1 MFSIVTGGSAS
12 GKSEYAENLVPNTGS
27 RVYLATM
34 EPFGSEAE
42 ARIARHRKLRE
53 GKGFETIE
61 CPVNIE
67 KVLEAC
73 RGKHVLLE
81 DLPNLVA
88 NEMFSSHAHST
99 AGIAEQIL
107 ELAHISESLICVT
120 GILTADGRKYDESTM
135 EYLKELAAIER
146 ILVAHADR
154 VIEVVC
160 GQGSELKRSFRVD
173 EDMKE
178 HKREEETKQEPEEVT
193 GHEKKREKEHKMIF
207 VTGPMFSGKREYI
220 KSALN
225 LSDEEF
231 AERAVWNAQDLVD
244 EKAVTPKVPADE
256 LTDMTAGMPEAPA
269 DELTDMK
276 AGMLEA
282 LADELASKE
291 IIIADEI
298 GCGLVPLDASE
309 REKRERAGRLAC
321 MLAER
326 ADTVIRVVCGCP
338 QILKGEGIPEQV
350 GFDK

>member
-12 GKSEYAENLVPNTGS
+12 GKSEYAENIVPNTGS

-34 EPFGSEAE
+34 EPFGTEAE
-42 ARIARHRKLRE
+42 TRIARHRKLRE
-53 GKGFETIE
+53 GKGFKTIE
-61 CPVNIE
+61 CPVNIGNCF
-67 KVLEAC
+67 EAC
-73 RGKHVLLE
+73 RGRHVLLE

-107 ELAHISESLICVT
+107 DLAHISESLICVT

-135 EYLKELAAIER
+135 KYLKELAAIER
-146 ILVAHADR
+146 TLAAHADR
-154 VIEVVC
+154 VIEVAC
-160 GQGSELKRSFRVD
+160 GRGSELKRSFRVN

-178 HKREEETKQEPEEVT
+178 QN
-193 GHEKKREKEHKMIF
+193 MIF

-231 AERAVWNAQDLVD
+231 AERAVWNVEGLVS
-244 EKAVTPKVPADE
+244 EKAVT
-256 LTDMTAGMPEAPA
+256 
-269 DELTDMK
+269 
-276 AGMLEA
+276 LEA

-291 IIIADEI
+291 IVIADEI

-338 QILKGEGIPEQV
+338 QVLKGAGGICEISGEFKWQTK
-350 GFDK
+350 FEK

>member
-1 MFSIVTGGSAS
+1 MLIIVTGGSAS
-12 GKSEYAENLVPNTGS
+12 GKSEYAENLVPNAGS

-34 EPFGSEAE
+34 EPFGAEAE

-61 CPVNIE
+61 CPVNIGDCF
-67 KVLEAC
+67 EAC
-73 RGKHVLLE
+73 RGRHVLLE

-88 NEMFSSHAHST
+88 NEMFSSHAHSI
-99 AGIAEQIL
+99 AGIAAQIL
-107 ELAHISESLICVT
+107 DLARISESLICVT

-135 EYLKELAAIER
+135 GYLKELAAIER
-146 ILVAHADR
+146 TLAAQADR

-160 GQGSELKRSFRVD
+160 GQGSELKRSFRVN

-178 HKREEETKQEPEEVT
+178 QN
-193 GHEKKREKEHKMIF
+193 MIF
-207 VTGPMFSGKREYI
+207 VTGPKFSGKREYI

-231 AERAVWNAQDLVD
+231 AERAVWNVEELVS
-244 EKAVTPKVPADE
+244 EKAVT
-256 LTDMTAGMPEAPA
+256 
-269 DELTDMK
+269 
-276 AGMLEA
+276 LEA
-282 LADELASKE
+282 IADELALKE
-291 IIIADEI
+291 IVIADEI

-338 QILKGEGIPEQV
+338 QILRGAGL
-350 GFDK
+350 FM

>member
-1 MFSIVTGGSAS
+1 MLIIVTGGSAS
-12 GKSEYAENLVPNTGS
+12 GKSEYAENLVPNAGS

-34 EPFGSEAE
+34 EPFGAEAE

-61 CPVNIE
+61 CPVNIGDCF
-67 KVLEAC
+67 EAC
-73 RGKHVLLE
+73 RGRHVLLE

-88 NEMFSSHAHST
+88 NEMFSSHAHSI
-99 AGIAEQIL
+99 AGIAAQIL
-107 ELAHISESLICVT
+107 DLARISESLICVT

-135 EYLKELAAIER
+135 GYLKELAAIER
-146 ILVAHADR
+146 TLAAQADR

-160 GQGSELKRSFRVD
+160 GRGSELKRSFRVN
-173 EDMKE
+173 EDIKE
-178 HKREEETKQEPEEVT
+178 QN
-193 GHEKKREKEHKMIF
+193 MIF
-207 VTGPMFSGKREYI
+207 VTGPKFSGKREYI

-231 AERAVWNAQDLVD
+231 AERAVWNVEELVS
-244 EKAVTPKVPADE
+244 EKAVT
-256 LTDMTAGMPEAPA
+256 
-269 DELTDMK
+269 
-276 AGMLEA
+276 LEA
-282 LADELASKE
+282 IADELALKE
-291 IIIADEI
+291 IVIADEI

-338 QILKGEGIPEQV
+338 QILRGAGL
-350 GFDK
+350 FM

>member
-12 GKSEYAENLVPNTGS
+12 GKSEYAENIVPNTGS

-34 EPFGSEAE
+34 EPFGAEAE
-42 ARIARHRKLRE
+42 TRIARHRKLRE

-67 KVLEAC
+67 RVLEAC
-73 RGKHVLLE
+73 RGKDVLLE

-107 ELAHISESLICVT
+107 DLAHISESLICVT
-120 GILTADGRKYDESTM
+120 GILTADGNGRKYDESTM
-135 EYLKELAAIER
+135 KYLKELAAIER
-146 ILVAHADR
+146 TLAAHADR
-154 VIEVVC
+154 VIEVAC
-160 GQGSELKRSFRVD
+160 GRGSELKRSFRVN

-178 HKREEETKQEPEEVT
+178 QN
-193 GHEKKREKEHKMIF
+193 MIF

-231 AERAVWNAQDLVD
+231 AERAVWNVEELVS
-244 EKAVTPKVPADE
+244 EKAVT
-256 LTDMTAGMPEAPA
+256 
-269 DELTDMK
+269 
-276 AGMLEA
+276 LEA

-291 IIIADEI
+291 IVIADEI

-338 QILKGEGIPEQV
+338 QVLKGAGGICEIS
-350 GFDK
+350 GEFKW

>member
-1 MFSIVTGGSAS
+1 MLIIVTGGSAS
-12 GKSEYAENLVPNTGS
+12 GKSEYAENLVPNAGS

-34 EPFGSEAE
+34 EPFGAEAE

-61 CPVNIE
+61 CPVNIGDCF
-67 KVLEAC
+67 EAC
-73 RGKHVLLE
+73 RGRHVLLE

-99 AGIAEQIL
+99 AGIAAQIL
-107 ELAHISESLICVT
+107 DLARISESLICVT
-120 GILTADGRKYDESTM
+120 GILTADGRIYDESTM
-135 EYLKELAAIER
+135 KYLKELALIER
-146 ILVAHADR
+146 TLAAQADR

-160 GQGSELKRSFRVD
+160 GRGSELKRSFRVN

-178 HKREEETKQEPEEVT
+178 QN
-193 GHEKKREKEHKMIF
+193 MIF

-231 AERAVWNAQDLVD
+231 AERAVWNVEELVS
-244 EKAVTPKVPADE
+244 EKAVT
-256 LTDMTAGMPEAPA
+256 
-269 DELTDMK
+269 
-276 AGMLEA
+276 LEA
-282 LADELASKE
+282 IADELALKE
-291 IIIADEI
+291 IVIADEI

-338 QILKGEGIPEQV
+338 QILRGAGLSEIAR
-350 GFDK
+350 FDK

>member
-1 MFSIVTGGSAS
+1 MLIIVTGGSAS
-12 GKSEYAENLVPNTGS
+12 GKSEYAENLVPNAGS

-34 EPFGSEAE
+34 EPFGAEAE

-61 CPVNIE
+61 CPVNIGDCF
-67 KVLEAC
+67 EAC
-73 RGKHVLLE
+73 RGRHVLLE

-88 NEMFSSHAHST
+88 NEMFSSHAHSI
-99 AGIAEQIL
+99 AGIAAQIL
-107 ELAHISESLICVT
+107 DLARISESLICVT
-120 GILTADGRKYDESTM
+120 GILTADGRIYDESTM
-135 EYLKELAAIER
+135 KYLKELALIER
-146 ILVAHADR
+146 TLAAQADR

-160 GQGSELKRSFRVD
+160 GQGSELKRSFRVN

-178 HKREEETKQEPEEVT
+178 QN
-193 GHEKKREKEHKMIF
+193 MIF
-207 VTGPMFSGKREYI
+207 VTGPKFSGKREYI

-231 AERAVWNAQDLVD
+231 AERAVWNVEELVS
-244 EKAVTPKVPADE
+244 EKAVT
-256 LTDMTAGMPEAPA
+256 
-269 DELTDMK
+269 
-276 AGMLEA
+276 LEA
-282 LADELASKE
+282 IADELALKE
-291 IIIADEI
+291 IVIADEI

-338 QILKGEGIPEQV
+338 QILRGAGL
-350 GFDK
+350 FM

>member
-12 GKSEYAENLVPNTGS
+12 GKSEYAENIVPNTGS

-34 EPFGSEAE
+34 EPFGAEAE
-42 ARIARHRKLRE
+42 TRIARHRKLRE

-61 CPVNIE
+61 CPVNIGNC
-67 KVLEAC
+67 LEAC
-73 RGKHVLLE
+73 RDKHVLLE

-99 AGIAEQIL
+99 VGIAEQIL
-107 ELAHISESLICVT
+107 DLAHISESLICVT

-135 EYLKELAAIER
+135 KYLKELAAIER
-146 ILVAHADR
+146 TLAAHADR

-160 GQGSELKRSFRVD
+160 GRGSELKRSFRVN

-178 HKREEETKQEPEEVT
+178 QN
-193 GHEKKREKEHKMIF
+193 MIF

-220 KSALN
+220 KSELN
-225 LSDEEF
+225 LSDEEL
-231 AERAVWNAQDLVD
+231 AKRAVWNVEELVS
-244 EKAVTPKVPADE
+244 EKAVT
-256 LTDMTAGMPEAPA
+256 
-269 DELTDMK
+269 
-276 AGMLEA
+276 LEA

-291 IIIADEI
+291 IVIADEI

-338 QILKGEGIPEQV
+338 QVLKGAGGICEIS
-350 GFDK
+350 GIFS

>member
-34 EPFGSEAE
+34 EPFGAEAE
-42 ARIARHRKLRE
+42 TRIARHRKLRE

-73 RGKHVLLE
+73 RGKDVLLE

-107 ELAHISESLICVT
+107 DLAHISESLICVT

-135 EYLKELAAIER
+135 KYLKELAAIER
-146 ILVAHADR
+146 TLAAHADR

-160 GQGSELKRSFRVD
+160 GRGSELKRSFRVN

-178 HKREEETKQEPEEVT
+178 QN
-193 GHEKKREKEHKMIF
+193 MIF

-231 AERAVWNAQDLVD
+231 AERAVWNVEELVS
-244 EKAVTPKVPADE
+244 EKAVT
-256 LTDMTAGMPEAPA
+256 
-269 DELTDMK
+269 
-276 AGMLEA
+276 LEA

-291 IIIADEI
+291 IVIADEI

-338 QILKGEGIPEQV
+338 QILRGAGL
-350 GFDK
+350 FM

>member
-12 GKSEYAENLVPNTGS
+12 GKSEYAENIVPNTGS

-34 EPFGSEAE
+34 EPFGAEAE
-42 ARIARHRKLRE
+42 TRIARHRKLRE

-61 CPVNIE
+61 CSVNIE
-67 KVLEAC
+67 RVLEAC
-73 RGKHVLLE
+73 RGKDVLLE

-107 ELAHISESLICVT
+107 DLAHISESLICVT

-135 EYLKELAAIER
+135 KYLKELAAIER
-146 ILVAHADR
+146 TLAAHADR

-160 GQGSELKRSFRVD
+160 GRGSELKRSFRVN

-178 HKREEETKQEPEEVT
+178 QN
-193 GHEKKREKEHKMIF
+193 MIF

-225 LSDEEF
+225 LSDEEL
-231 AERAVWNAQDLVD
+231 AKRAVWNVEELVS
-244 EKAVTPKVPADE
+244 EKAVT
-256 LTDMTAGMPEAPA
+256 
-269 DELTDMK
+269 
-276 AGMLEA
+276 LEA

-291 IIIADEI
+291 IVIADEI

-326 ADTVIRVVCGCP
+326 ADKVIRVVCGCP
-338 QILKGEGIPEQV
+338 QVLKGAGGICEIS
-350 GFDK
+350 GIFS

>member
-12 GKSEYAENLVPNTGS
+12 GKSEYAENIVPNTGS

-34 EPFGSEAE
+34 EPFGTEAE
-42 ARIARHRKLRE
+42 TRIARHRKLRE

-67 KVLEAC
+67 RVLEAC
-73 RGKHVLLE
+73 RGKDVLLE

-107 ELAHISESLICVT
+107 DLAHISESLICVT

-135 EYLKELAAIER
+135 KYLKELAAIER
-146 ILVAHADR
+146 TLAAHADR

-160 GQGSELKRSFRVD
+160 GRGSELKRSFRVN

-178 HKREEETKQEPEEVT
+178 QN
-193 GHEKKREKEHKMIF
+193 MIF

-225 LSDEEF
+225 LSDEEL
-231 AERAVWNAQDLVD
+231 AKRAVWNVEELVS
-244 EKAVTPKVPADE
+244 EKAVT
-256 LTDMTAGMPEAPA
+256 
-269 DELTDMK
+269 
-276 AGMLEA
+276 LEA

-291 IIIADEI
+291 IVIADEI

-338 QILKGEGIPEQV
+338 QVLKGAGGICEISGEFKWQT
-350 GFDK
+350 KIEK

>member
-34 EPFGSEAE
+34 DPFGAEAE
-42 ARIARHRKLRE
+42 TRIARHRKLRE

-67 KVLEAC
+67 RVLEAC
-73 RGKHVLLE
+73 RDKDVLLE

-107 ELAHISESLICVT
+107 DLAHISESLICVT

-135 EYLKELAAIER
+135 KYLKELAAIER
-146 ILVAHADR
+146 TLAAHADR

-160 GQGSELKRSFRVD
+160 GRGSELKRSFRVN

-178 HKREEETKQEPEEVT
+178 QN
-193 GHEKKREKEHKMIF
+193 MIF

-231 AERAVWNAQDLVD
+231 AERAVWNVQNLVD
-244 EKAVTPKVPADE
+244 EKAMTPK
-256 LTDMTAGMPEAPA
+256 APA

-276 AGMLEA
+276 AGMPEA

-291 IIIADEI
+291 IVIADEI

-338 QILKGEGIPEQV
+338 QVLKGAGGICEISGEFKWQTK
-350 GFDK
+350 FEK

>member
-1 MFSIVTGGSAS
+1 MLIIVTGGSAS
-12 GKSEYAENLVPNTGS
+12 GKSEYAENLVPNAGS

-34 EPFGSEAE
+34 EPFGAEAE

-61 CPVNIE
+61 CPVNIGDCF
-67 KVLEAC
+67 EAC
-73 RGKHVLLE
+73 RGRHVLLE

-99 AGIAEQIL
+99 AGIATQIL
-107 ELAHISESLICVT
+107 DLARISESLICVT

-135 EYLKELAAIER
+135 GYLKELAAIER
-146 ILVAHADR
+146 TLAAHADR

-160 GQGSELKRSFRVD
+160 GQGSELKRSFRVN
-173 EDMKE
+173 EDIKE
-178 HKREEETKQEPEEVT
+178 QN
-193 GHEKKREKEHKMIF
+193 MIF
-207 VTGPMFSGKREYI
+207 VTGPKFSGKREYI

-231 AERAVWNAQDLVD
+231 AERAVWNVEELVS
-244 EKAVTPKVPADE
+244 EKAVT
-256 LTDMTAGMPEAPA
+256 
-269 DELTDMK
+269 
-276 AGMLEA
+276 LEA
-282 LADELASKE
+282 IADELALKE
-291 IIIADEI
+291 IVIADEI

-338 QILKGEGIPEQV
+338 QILRGAGLSEIAR
-350 GFDK
+350 FDK

>member
-34 EPFGSEAE
+34 EPFGTEAE
-42 ARIARHRKLRE
+42 TRIARHRKLRE

-61 CPVNIE
+61 CSVNIE
-67 KVLEAC
+67 RVLEAC
-73 RGKHVLLE
+73 RGKDVLLE

-99 AGIAEQIL
+99 SGIAEQIL
-107 ELAHISESLICVT
+107 DLAHISESLICVT

-135 EYLKELAAIER
+135 KYLKELAAIER
-146 ILVAHADR
+146 TLAAHADR

-160 GQGSELKRSFRVD
+160 GRGSELKRSFRVN

-178 HKREEETKQEPEEVT
+178 QN
-193 GHEKKREKEHKMIF
+193 MIF

-225 LSDEEF
+225 LSDEEL
-231 AERAVWNAQDLVD
+231 AKRAVWNVEELVS
-244 EKAVTPKVPADE
+244 EKAVT
-256 LTDMTAGMPEAPA
+256 
-269 DELTDMK
+269 
-276 AGMLEA
+276 LEA

-291 IIIADEI
+291 IVIADEI

-326 ADTVIRVVCGCP
+326 ADKVIRVVCGCP
-338 QILKGEGIPEQV
+338 QVLKGAGGICEISGEFKWQTK
-350 GFDK
+350 FEK

>member
-12 GKSEYAENLVPNTGS
+12 GKSEYAENIVPNTGS

-34 EPFGSEAE
+34 EPFGAEAE
-42 ARIARHRKLRE
+42 TRIARHRKLRE

-67 KVLEAC
+67 RVLEAC
-73 RGKHVLLE
+73 RGKDVLLE

-99 AGIAEQIL
+99 AGIAAQIL
-107 ELAHISESLICVT
+107 DLARISESLICVT

-135 EYLKELAAIER
+135 KYLKELAAIER
-146 ILVAHADR
+146 TLAAHADR

-160 GQGSELKRSFRVD
+160 GRGSELKRSFRVN

-178 HKREEETKQEPEEVT
+178 QN
-193 GHEKKREKEHKMIF
+193 MIF

-231 AERAVWNAQDLVD
+231 AERAVWNVEGLVS
-244 EKAVTPKVPADE
+244 EKAVT
-256 LTDMTAGMPEAPA
+256 
-269 DELTDMK
+269 
-276 AGMLEA
+276 LEA

-291 IIIADEI
+291 IVIADEI

-338 QILKGEGIPEQV
+338 QILKGAGRICEKSGEFKWQTK
-350 GFDK
+350 FEK

>member
-12 GKSEYAENLVPNTGS
+12 GKSEYAENIVPNTGS

-34 EPFGSEAE
+34 EPFGAEAE
-42 ARIARHRKLRE
+42 TRIARHRKLRE

-61 CPVNIE
+61 CSVNIE
-67 KVLEAC
+67 RVLEAC
-73 RGKHVLLE
+73 RGKDVLLE

-107 ELAHISESLICVT
+107 DLAHISESLICVT

-135 EYLKELAAIER
+135 KYLKELAAIER
-146 ILVAHADR
+146 TLAAHADI

-160 GQGSELKRSFRVD
+160 GRGSELKRSFRVN

-178 HKREEETKQEPEEVT
+178 QN
-193 GHEKKREKEHKMIF
+193 MIF

-225 LSDEEF
+225 LSDEEL
-231 AERAVWNAQDLVD
+231 AKRAVWNVEELVS
-244 EKAVTPKVPADE
+244 EKAVT
-256 LTDMTAGMPEAPA
+256 
-269 DELTDMK
+269 
-276 AGMLEA
+276 LEA

-291 IIIADEI
+291 IVIADEI

-326 ADTVIRVVCGCP
+326 ADKVIRVVCGCP
-338 QILKGEGIPEQV
+338 QVLKGAGGICEIS
-350 GFDK
+350 GIFS

>member
-12 GKSEYAENLVPNTGS
+12 GKSEYAENIVPNTGS

-34 EPFGSEAE
+34 EPFGAEAE
-42 ARIARHRKLRE
+42 TRVARHRKLRE

-67 KVLEAC
+67 RVLEAC
-73 RGKHVLLE
+73 RGKDVLLE

-107 ELAHISESLICVT
+107 DLAHISESLICVT

-135 EYLKELAAIER
+135 KYLKELAAIER
-146 ILVAHADR
+146 TLAAHADR

-160 GQGSELKRSFRVD
+160 GRGSELKRSFRVN

-178 HKREEETKQEPEEVT
+178 QN
-193 GHEKKREKEHKMIF
+193 MIF

-225 LSDEEF
+225 LSDEEL
-231 AERAVWNAQDLVD
+231 AKRAVWNVEELVS
-244 EKAVTPKVPADE
+244 EKAVT
-256 LTDMTAGMPEAPA
+256 
-269 DELTDMK
+269 
-276 AGMLEA
+276 LEA

-291 IIIADEI
+291 IVIADEI

-326 ADTVIRVVCGCP
+326 ADKVIRVVCGCP
-338 QILKGEGIPEQV
+338 QVLKGAGGICEISGEFKWQTK
-350 GFDK
+350 FEK

>member
-12 GKSEYAENLVPNTGS
+12 GKSEYAENIVPNTGS

-34 EPFGSEAE
+34 EPFGAEAE
-42 ARIARHRKLRE
+42 TRIARHRKLRE

-73 RGKHVLLE
+73 RGKDVLLE

-99 AGIAEQIL
+99 VGIAEQIL
-107 ELAHISESLICVT
+107 DLAHISESLICVT

-135 EYLKELAAIER
+135 KYLKELAAIER
-146 ILVAHADR
+146 TLAAHADR

-160 GQGSELKRSFRVD
+160 GRGSELKRSFRVN

-178 HKREEETKQEPEEVT
+178 QN
-193 GHEKKREKEHKMIF
+193 MIF

-225 LSDEEF
+225 LSDEEL
-231 AERAVWNAQDLVD
+231 AKRAVWNVEELVS
-244 EKAVTPKVPADE
+244 EKAVT
-256 LTDMTAGMPEAPA
+256 
-269 DELTDMK
+269 
-276 AGMLEA
+276 LEA

-291 IIIADEI
+291 IVIADEI
-298 GCGLVPLDASE
+298 GCGLVPLVASE

-326 ADTVIRVVCGCP
+326 ADKVIRVVCGCP
-338 QILKGEGIPEQV
+338 QVLKGAGGICEISGEFKWQTK
-350 GFDK
+350 FEK

>member
-1 MFSIVTGGSAS
+1 MLIIVTGGSAS
-12 GKSEYAENLVPNTGS
+12 GKSEYAENLVPNAGS

-34 EPFGSEAE
+34 EPFGAEAE

-61 CPVNIE
+61 CPVNIGDCF
-67 KVLEAC
+67 EAC
-73 RGKHVLLE
+73 RGRHVLLE

-88 NEMFSSHAHST
+88 NEMFSSHAHSI
-99 AGIAEQIL
+99 AGIAAQIL
-107 ELAHISESLICVT
+107 DLARISESLICVT
-120 GILTADGRKYDESTM
+120 GILTADGRIYDESTM
-135 EYLKELAAIER
+135 KYLKELALIER
-146 ILVAHADR
+146 TLAAQADR

-160 GQGSELKRSFRVD
+160 GQGSELKRSFRVN

-178 HKREEETKQEPEEVT
+178 QN
-193 GHEKKREKEHKMIF
+193 MIF

-231 AERAVWNAQDLVD
+231 AERAVWNVEELVS
-244 EKAVTPKVPADE
+244 EKAVT
-256 LTDMTAGMPEAPA
+256 
-269 DELTDMK
+269 
-276 AGMLEA
+276 LEA
-282 LADELASKE
+282 IADELALKE
-291 IIIADEI
+291 IVIADEI

-338 QILKGEGIPEQV
+338 QILRGAGL
-350 GFDK
+350 FM

>member
-12 GKSEYAENLVPNTGS
+12 GKSEYAENIVPNTGS

-34 EPFGSEAE
+34 EPFGAEAE
-42 ARIARHRKLRE
+42 TRIARHRKLRE

-73 RGKHVLLE
+73 RGKQVLLE

-99 AGIAEQIL
+99 VGIAEQIL
-107 ELAHISESLICVT
+107 DLAHISESLICVT

-135 EYLKELAAIER
+135 KYLKELAAIER
-146 ILVAHADR
+146 TLAAHADR

-160 GQGSELKRSFRVD
+160 GRGSELKRSFRVN

-178 HKREEETKQEPEEVT
+178 QN
-193 GHEKKREKEHKMIF
+193 MIF

-225 LSDEEF
+225 LSDEEL
-231 AERAVWNAQDLVD
+231 AKRAVWNVEELVS
-244 EKAVTPKVPADE
+244 EKAVT
-256 LTDMTAGMPEAPA
+256 
-269 DELTDMK
+269 
-276 AGMLEA
+276 LEA

-291 IIIADEI
+291 IVIADEI

-338 QILKGEGIPEQV
+338 QVLKGAGGICEIS
-350 GFDK
+350 GIFS

>member
-1 MFSIVTGGSAS
+1 MFIIVTGGSAG
-12 GKSEYAENLVPNTGS
+12 GKSEYAENLVPNTGN

-34 EPFGSEAE
+34 EPFGAEAE
-42 ARIARHRKLRE
+42 TRIARHRKLRE

-67 KVLEAC
+67 RVLEAC
-73 RGKHVLLE
+73 RGKDVLLE

-88 NEMFSSHAHST
+88 NEMFSSHAHSI

-107 ELAHISESLICVT
+107 DLAHISESLICVT

-135 EYLKELAAIER
+135 KYLKELAAIER
-146 ILVAHADR
+146 TLAAHADR
-154 VIEVVC
+154 VIEVAC
-160 GQGSELKRSFRVD
+160 GRGSELKRSFRVN

-178 HKREEETKQEPEEVT
+178 QN
-193 GHEKKREKEHKMIF
+193 MIF
-207 VTGPMFSGKREYI
+207 VTGPKFSGKREYI

-231 AERAVWNAQDLVD
+231 AERAVWNVEELVS
-244 EKAVTPKVPADE
+244 EKAVT
-256 LTDMTAGMPEAPA
+256 
-269 DELTDMK
+269 
-276 AGMLEA
+276 LEA
-282 LADELASKE
+282 IADELALKE
-291 IIIADEI
+291 IVIADEI

-338 QILKGEGIPEQV
+338 QILRGAGLSEIAR
-350 GFDK
+350 FDK

>member
-1 MFSIVTGGSAS
+1 MTGGSAS
-12 GKSEYAENLVPNTGS
+12 GKSEYAENIVPNTGS

-34 EPFGSEAE
+34 EPFGAEAE
-42 ARIARHRKLRE
+42 TRIARHRKLRE

-67 KVLEAC
+67 RVLEAC
-73 RGKHVLLE
+73 RGKDVLLE

-107 ELAHISESLICVT
+107 DLAHISESLICVT
-120 GILTADGRKYDESTM
+120 GILTADGRIYDESTM
-135 EYLKELAAIER
+135 KYLKELAAIER
-146 ILVAHADR
+146 TLAAQADR

-160 GQGSELKRSFRVD
+160 GQGSELKRSFRVN

-178 HKREEETKQEPEEVT
+178 QN
-193 GHEKKREKEHKMIF
+193 MIF

-231 AERAVWNAQDLVD
+231 AERAVWNVEELVS
-244 EKAVTPKVPADE
+244 EKAVT
-256 LTDMTAGMPEAPA
+256 
-269 DELTDMK
+269 
-276 AGMLEA
+276 LEA
-282 LADELASKE
+282 IADELASKE
-291 IIIADEI
+291 IVIADEI

-338 QILKGEGIPEQV
+338 QVLKGAGGIV
-350 GFDK
+350 K

>member
-12 GKSEYAENLVPNTGS
+12 GKSEYAENIVPNTGS

-34 EPFGSEAE
+34 EPFGAEAE
-42 ARIARHRKLRE
+42 TRIARHRKLRE

-67 KVLEAC
+67 RVLEAC
-73 RGKHVLLE
+73 RDKDVLLE

-107 ELAHISESLICVT
+107 DLAHISESLICVT

-135 EYLKELAAIER
+135 KYLKELAAIER
-146 ILVAHADR
+146 TLAAHADR

-160 GQGSELKRSFRVD
+160 GRGSELKRSFRVN

-178 HKREEETKQEPEEVT
+178 QN
-193 GHEKKREKEHKMIF
+193 MIF

-225 LSDEEF
+225 LSDEEL
-231 AERAVWNAQDLVD
+231 AKRAVWNVEELVS
-244 EKAVTPKVPADE
+244 EKAVT
-256 LTDMTAGMPEAPA
+256 
-269 DELTDMK
+269 
-276 AGMLEA
+276 LEA

-291 IIIADEI
+291 IVIADEI

-338 QILKGEGIPEQV
+338 QVLKGAGGICEIS
-350 GFDK
+350 GIFS

>member
-34 EPFGSEAE
+34 EPFGAEAE
-42 ARIARHRKLRE
+42 TRIARHRKLRE

-73 RGKHVLLE
+73 RGKQVLLE

-88 NEMFSSHAHST
+88 NEMFSSHAHSI

-107 ELAHISESLICVT
+107 DLAHISESLICVT

-135 EYLKELAAIER
+135 KYLKELAAIER
-146 ILVAHADR
+146 TLAAHADR
-154 VIEVVC
+154 VIEVAC
-160 GQGSELKRSFRVD
+160 GRGSELKRSFRVN

-178 HKREEETKQEPEEVT
+178 QN
-193 GHEKKREKEHKMIF
+193 MIF
-207 VTGPMFSGKREYI
+207 VTGPMFSGKKTYM
-220 KSALN
+220 KSALH
-225 LSDEEF
+225 LSDEEL
-231 AERAVWNAQDLVD
+231 AERAVWNVEELVS
-244 EKAVTPKVPADE
+244 EKAVT
-256 LTDMTAGMPEAPA
+256 
-269 DELTDMK
+269 
-276 AGMLEA
+276 LEA

-291 IIIADEI
+291 IVIADEI

-338 QILKGEGIPEQV
+338 QVLKGAGGICEISGEFKWQT
-350 GFDK
+350 KIEK

>member
-34 EPFGSEAE
+34 EPFGAEAE
-42 ARIARHRKLRE
+42 TRIARHRKLRE

-73 RGKHVLLE
+73 RGKDVLLE

-99 AGIAEQIL
+99 SGIAEQIL
-107 ELAHISESLICVT
+107 DLAHISESLICVT

-135 EYLKELAAIER
+135 KYLKELAAIER
-146 ILVAHADR
+146 TLAAHADR

-160 GQGSELKRSFRVD
+160 GRGSELKRSFRVN

-178 HKREEETKQEPEEVT
+178 QN
-193 GHEKKREKEHKMIF
+193 MIF

-225 LSDEEF
+225 LSDEEL
-231 AERAVWNAQDLVD
+231 AKRAVWNVEELVS
-244 EKAVTPKVPADE
+244 EKAVT
-256 LTDMTAGMPEAPA
+256 
-269 DELTDMK
+269 
-276 AGMLEA
+276 LEA

-291 IIIADEI
+291 IVIADEI

-338 QILKGEGIPEQV
+338 QVLKGAGGICEISGEFKWQTK
-350 GFDK
+350 FEK

>member
-12 GKSEYAENLVPNTGS
+12 GKSEYAENIVPNTGS

-34 EPFGSEAE
+34 EPFGAEAE
-42 ARIARHRKLRE
+42 TRIARHRKLRE

-73 RGKHVLLE
+73 RGKDVLLE

-99 AGIAEQIL
+99 SGIAEQIL
-107 ELAHISESLICVT
+107 DLAHISESLICVT

-135 EYLKELAAIER
+135 KYLKELAAIER
-146 ILVAHADR
+146 TLAAHADR

-160 GQGSELKRSFRVD
+160 GRGSELKRSFRVN

-178 HKREEETKQEPEEVT
+178 QN
-193 GHEKKREKEHKMIF
+193 MIF

-225 LSDEEF
+225 LSDEEL
-231 AERAVWNAQDLVD
+231 AKRAVWNVEELVS
-244 EKAVTPKVPADE
+244 EKAVT
-256 LTDMTAGMPEAPA
+256 
-269 DELTDMK
+269 
-276 AGMLEA
+276 LEA

-291 IIIADEI
+291 IVIADEI

-338 QILKGEGIPEQV
+338 QVLKGAGGICEISGKLKWQTE
-350 GFDK
+350 FEK

>member
-1 MFSIVTGGSAS
+1 MLIIVTGGSAS
-12 GKSEYAENLVPNTGS
+12 GKSEYAENLVPNAGS

-34 EPFGSEAE
+34 EPFGAEAE

-61 CPVNIE
+61 CPVNIGDCF
-67 KVLEAC
+67 EAC
-73 RGKHVLLE
+73 RGRHVLLE

-99 AGIAEQIL
+99 AGIAAQIL
-107 ELAHISESLICVT
+107 DLARISESLICVT

-135 EYLKELAAIER
+135 GYLKELAAIER
-146 ILVAHADR
+146 TLAAHADR

-160 GQGSELKRSFRVD
+160 GQGSELKRSFRVN
-173 EDMKE
+173 EDIKE
-178 HKREEETKQEPEEVT
+178 QN
-193 GHEKKREKEHKMIF
+193 MIF
-207 VTGPMFSGKREYI
+207 VTGPKFSGKREYI

-231 AERAVWNAQDLVD
+231 AERAVWNVEELVS
-244 EKAVTPKVPADE
+244 EKAVT
-256 LTDMTAGMPEAPA
+256 
-269 DELTDMK
+269 
-276 AGMLEA
+276 LEA
-282 LADELASKE
+282 IADELALKE
-291 IIIADEI
+291 IVIADEI

-338 QILKGEGIPEQV
+338 QILRGAGLSEIAR
-350 GFDK
+350 FDK

>member
-1 MFSIVTGGSAS
+1 MFIIVTGGSAS
-12 GKSEYAENLVPNTGS
+12 GKSEYAENLVPNAGS

-34 EPFGSEAE
+34 EPFGAEAE

-61 CPVNIE
+61 CPVNIGNC
-67 KVLEAC
+67 LEAC
-73 RGKHVLLE
+73 RDKHVLLE

-107 ELAHISESLICVT
+107 DLAHISESLICVT

-135 EYLKELAAIER
+135 KYLKELAAIER
-146 ILVAHADR
+146 TLAAHADR

-160 GQGSELKRSFRVD
+160 GRGSELKRSFRVN

-178 HKREEETKQEPEEVT
+178 QN
-193 GHEKKREKEHKMIF
+193 MIF

-225 LSDEEF
+225 LSDEEL
-231 AERAVWNAQDLVD
+231 AKRAVWNVEELVS
-244 EKAVTPKVPADE
+244 EKAVT
-256 LTDMTAGMPEAPA
+256 
-269 DELTDMK
+269 
-276 AGMLEA
+276 LEA

-291 IIIADEI
+291 IVIADEI

-338 QILKGEGIPEQV
+338 QVLKGAGGICEISGEFKWQMK
-350 GFDK
+350 FEK